1 MTAQPT
7 GTVTLLFTD
16 VQGSTRLLG
25 RLGPQRY
32 ADALGL
38 HRRLLREAFERY
50 EGYEVDHDGDSFFV
64 AFAQATAAV
73 AAASE
78 AQEALARADW
88 PDGEAFPV
96 RIGIHTGEAKADPP
110 KYVGLDVHL
119 AARIMAAGHGGQVLL
134 SQATRSLVDTP
145 AADLG
150 EHTLKDFDEPVRLF
164 QLGGRR
170 FPPLMTIA
178 NTNLVRPPMSF
189 VARTDELAEV
199 LTLLRSDAPL
209 VTLTGPGGTGK
220 TRLALEAALA
230 SIGDWPNG
238 VWFVP
243 LAPVTDEALVEPT
256 IAGAVGASGEL
267 REELRS
273 RRLLLVLD
281 NLEQLPAAPPIVA
294 ELLAACPDMRVLGT
308 SRTRLNLSIEQE
320 YPVSTLPPADAAEL
334 FVQRARLRKPRFQQD
349 DSVLEIARRLDGLP
363 LALEL
368 AAARIKV
375 LTPAQILERLGRNLD
390 VLGGGPADAPERQR
404 TLWATIDWSHALLD
418 DDEQALFRTLGVFAG
433 SFDLEAAEAVGGGD
447 LDTLAS
453 LVDKSLLR
461 PAGEGRFAMLHV
473 LREYARGRLEAAGE
487 MRSASLA
494 HVVHY
499 LRLVERT
506 EPELRTSRHMEAIDR
521 LEADQAN
528 FVRAIEWAVENERE
542 LALDLFGRLRHF
554 WWDRGREGWV
564 LAQRVLAKAPA
575 RPTPAH
581 AAALHAASGLAW
593 AYGDLEQAVSL
604 DEQAL
609 EIYEQLD
616 DPVRSA
622 NALVFLGTLY
632 QAVGR
637 PDGRETLE
645 RGLARL
651 QAAGDEYGATIA
663 MGNLSH
669 LALEDGE
676 FATAALL
683 SEQAAARAREHGFE
697 LIEAMATCNQAVAL
711 IHEDDPRAGAT
722 ALSAL
727 RLCARTNLHLWI
739 GNCLFVVAAAIAT
752 KEPRR
757 AAVLL
762 GASDAELQS
771 ARTAPA
777 EKAVYENA
785 TIAARAA
792 LGATAF
798 EESIEEGRVLGR
810 DAAVEL
816 ALGSS
821 DRSGDERAATGCN
834 HGLHKGMRI
843 R

>member
-1 MTAQPT
+1 MRAQPT

-16 VQGSTRLLG
+16 VEGSTRLLR
-25 RLGPQRY
+25 RLGGRRY

-38 HRRLLREAFERY
+38 HRRLLREAFERH
-50 EGYEVDHDGDSFFV
+50 EGYEVDHEGDSFFV
-64 AFAQATAAV
+64 AFAQASAAV

-78 AQEALARADW
+78 AQETLARAEW
-88 PDGEAFPV
+88 PGGEAFPV
-96 RIGIHTGEAKADPP
+96 RMGMHTGEAITEPP

-170 FPPLMTIA
+170 FPPLLTIA
-178 NTNLVRPPMSF
+178 NTNLVRPPTSF

-199 LTLLRSDAPL
+199 LTFLRSDARL

-243 LAPVTDEALVEPT
+243 LALVSDEALVEPT
-256 IAGAVGASGEL
+256 IASAVGVSGEL
-267 REELRS
+267 REELRF

-281 NLEQLPAAPPIVA
+281 NLEHLSAAPPIVA
-294 ELLAACPDMRVLGT
+294 DLLAACPDVRVLAT

-320 YPVSTLPPADAAEL
+320 YPVSTLPTADAAEL
-334 FVQRARLRKPRFQQD
+334 FVQRARLRKPRFEPD
-349 DSVLEIARRLDGLP
+349 DSVLEIAGRLDGLP

-375 LTPAQILERLGRNLD
+375 LTPAQILERLGRSLD
-390 VLGGGPADAPERQR
+390 VIGGGPADAPERQR
-404 TLWATIDWSHALLD
+404 TLWAAIDWSHALLD
-418 DDEQALFRTLGVFAG
+418 DDEKALFRRLGVFAG

-461 PAGEGRFAMLHV
+461 PADQGRFAMLNV
-473 LREYARGRLEAAGE
+473 LREYARGRLEVAGE

-506 EPELRTSRHMEAIDR
+506 EPELRTSRHMETIDR
-521 LEADQAN
+521 LEADHAN
-528 FVRAIEWAVENERE
+528 LLRAIEWAVENEHE
-542 LALDLFGRLRHF
+542 LALDLFGKLRHV

-564 LAQRVLAKAPA
+564 LARRVLAAGPA
-575 RPTPAH
+575 QPTPAR
-581 AAALHAASGLAW
+581 AGALHAASGLAW

-604 DEQAL
+604 DEEAL

-616 DPVRSA
+616 DPIRSG

-637 PDGRETLE
+637 ADGRETLE

-651 QAAGDEYGATIA
+651 QEAGDEYGATIA

-669 LALEDGE
+669 FALEDGE
-676 FATAALL
+676 FAAAALL
-683 SEQAAARAREHGFE
+683 SEQVAARAREHGFE
-697 LIEAMATCNQAVAL
+697 FIEAMATCNQAFAL
-711 IHEDDPRAGAT
+711 SHEDDPRAGGT

-727 RLCARTNLHLWI
+727 RLCAQTKLHLWI
-739 GNCLFVVAAAIAT
+739 GNGLFLVAAAIAADD
-752 KEPRR
+752 PRR

-762 GASDAELQS
+762 GAAEAELQG
-771 ARTAPA
+771 ARMAPA
-777 EKAVYENA
+777 ETAVYENA
-785 TIAARAA
+785 TTAVRAA
-792 LGATAF
+792 LGAAAF
-798 EESIEEGRVLGR
+798 EQSMEEGRVLGR
-810 DAAVEL
+810 DAAVKL
-816 ALGSS
+816 ALDSS
-821 DRSGDERAATGCN
+821 DERARSLDGTVR
-834 HGLHKGMRI
+834 LS
-843 R
+843 

>member
-1 MTAQPT
+1 MVAQPS
-7 GTVTLLFTD
+7 GTVTMLFSD
-16 VQGSTRLLG
+16 IEGSTRLLQ
-25 RLGPQRY
+25 RLGRDQY
-32 ADALGL
+32 TEALAL
-38 HRRLLREAFERY
+38 HRRLLREAFERHG
-50 EGYEVDHDGDSFFV
+50 GYEVDYEGDSFFV
-64 AFAQATAAV
+64 AFARATAAV

-78 AQEALARADW
+78 GQEALARAKW
-88 PDGEAFPV
+88 PGGETFPV
-96 RIGIHTGEAKADPP
+96 RMGIHTGEAIAEPP

-134 SQATRSLVDTP
+134 SQATRSLVDT
-145 AADLG
+145 AATDLG

-189 VARTDELAEV
+189 VARIDDLTEV
-199 LTLLRSDAPL
+199 LTLLRSDARL

-220 TRLALEAALA
+220 TRLALEVALA
-230 SIGDWPNG
+230 SVGDWPNG

-243 LAPVTDEALVEPT
+243 LASVTDEALVEPT
-256 IAGAVGASGEL
+256 IAGVVGASGEL

-281 NLEQLPAAPPIVA
+281 NLEQLPATPPIVA
-294 ELLAACPDMRVLGT
+294 ELLAACPEMRVLAT

-320 YPVSTLPPADAAEL
+320 YPVSPLPPADAAEL
-334 FVQRARLRKPRFQQD
+334 FVQRARLRKPRFEPD
-349 DSVLEIARRLDGLP
+349 DSVLEIARRVDGLP

-375 LTPAQILERLGRNLD
+375 LRPAQILERLGRSLD

-404 TLWATIDWSHALLD
+404 TMWATLDWSHALLD
-418 DDEQALFRTLGVFAG
+418 VDEQALFRRLGVFAD

-461 PAGEGRFAMLHV
+461 PADEGRFAMLHV

-499 LRLVERT
+499 LRLVERA
-506 EPELRTSRHMEAIDR
+506 ESELRTSRHRETIDR
-521 LEADQAN
+521 LEADHAN

-542 LALDLFGRLRHF
+542 LALDLFGKLRHV

-564 LAQRVLAKAPA
+564 LAQRVLAAGPA
-575 RPTPAH
+575 QPTPAR

-593 AYGDLEQAVSL
+593 AYGDLEQAVAL

-609 EIYEQLD
+609 EIYEQLED
-616 DPVRSA
+616 QIRSG

-637 PDGRETLE
+637 ADGRETLE
-645 RGLARL
+645 QGLARL
-651 QAAGDEYGATIA
+651 QEAGDEYGATIA

-669 LALEDGE
+669 FALEDGE

-683 SEQAAARAREHGFE
+683 SEQVVTRAREHGFE

-711 IHEDDPRAGAT
+711 SHEDDSRAGGT

-727 RLCARTNLHLWI
+727 RLCARTNMHLWI
-739 GNCLFVVAAAIAT
+739 GNCLFLVAAAIAGDD
-752 KEPRR
+752 PRR
-757 AAVLL
+757 AAMLL
-762 GASDAELQS
+762 GASEAELQG
-771 ARTAPA
+771 ARLGPA
-777 EKAVYENA
+777 ETAVYENA
-785 TIAARAA
+785 TTAVQAA
-792 LGATAF
+792 LGAAAF
-798 EESIEEGRVLGR
+798 EQSMEEGRVLGR
-810 DAAVEL
+810 DAAVKL

-821 DRSGDERAATGCN
+821 DERARSVGGTVR
-834 HGLHKGMRI
+834 LS
-843 R
+843 